1 MLSMWW
7 LAEPRVPVDMTPDAL
22 ISWVVGQDKAVCA
35 MVETVGDGPGRF
47 ATVEEDNDGVR
58 RRWEWSLALGGGGLS
73 GKASCRAI
81 GETCNVTGR
90 PVAPGAWVLESA
102 GVSRG
107 AAGQSVEPYHYL
119 LVVGDFGIR

>member
-7 LAEPRVPVDMTPDAL
+7 LAEPRVPGGMTPDAL
-22 ISWVVGQDKAVCA
+22 VGWVVGQDKAGCEL
-35 MVETVGDGPGRF
+35 VEIVGDGPGCF

-58 RRWEWSLALGGGGLS
+58 RRWEWSLALDGDELS
-73 GKASCRAI
+73 GKAICRAI

-107 AAGQSVEPYHYL
+107 AAGQSVGPYHYL
-119 LVVGDFGIR
+119 LVVE